1 MKPGFFSIIF
11 HKTFPSLSF
20 QLVLSLFLL
29 NLSVFAAGN
38 NFTNYQQCWK
48 YETGTL
54 TNLPLTVNSN
64 SLIFSLSD
72 ATLVSLDSS
81 TGNVNWKAE
90 LGGEIA
96 APPVSSGKIVIAAT
110 RTPSDET
117 GKVASS
123 LTIRALSSNTGLTI
137 WQKNF
142 PNAGQVYLVLTGETL
157 LLAANESETGANLTS
172 LEIATGALLWSKNVS
187 TTVTTKIYHSGTQ
200 IYFGTKDNSIYSIR
214 SADGES
220 LKQYK
225 VKHPAQN
232 NLVASNGI
240 IYFGD
245 ARGDIIALREND
257 SHQLWM
263 LRTGGAVQDILPT
276 SRGLLITSLDN
287 FVYLHKYSNGKR
299 QWRRRLAARPLSA
312 ELLNQ
317 ETAILLANGE
327 SSAIVLE
334 LKKGKILN
342 QILLGENNY
351 GVAAPEITDR
361 FLFIPT
367 FNGILCF
374 ARDNLACGKTPE
386 PENEKSAK
394 QEFRAF
400 S

>member
-1 MKPGFFSIIF
+1 MKPGFFAFIF
-11 HKTFPSLSF
+11 YKTFPSLGF
-20 QLVLSLFLL
+20 QLVLSLFIL

-48 YETGTL
+48 YETAML
-54 TNLPLTVNSN
+54 TNISPIVNSN

-81 TGNVNWKAE
+81 TGSVNWKAE

-96 APPVSSGKIVIAAT
+96 AAPVSSGKIVIAAT
-110 RTPSDET
+110 RTPTDEI
-117 GKVASS
+117 GKALNS
-123 LTIRALSSNTGLTI
+123 LTVRALSSITGLTI

-142 PNAGQVYLVLTGETL
+142 PNAGQVYLVLHGETL
-157 LLAANESETGANLTS
+157 LLAANESEMGANLTS
-172 LEIATGALLWSKNVS
+172 LEIGTGAPRWSKNVS
-187 TTVTTKIYHSGTQ
+187 TALTTKIFHTGTQ

-225 VKHPAQN
+225 IKHPAQN
-232 NLVASNGI
+232 NLVAADGI

-245 ARGDIIALREND
+245 LRGDITALRETD
-257 SHQLWM
+257 SHQLWT

-351 GVAAPEITDR
+351 GVAAPEITDK

-374 ARDNLACGKTPE
+374 AQSSLACGKTSE
-386 PENEKSAK
+386 PEKEKSAK